1 MLTQAEIREQHAI
14 AERKCAD
21 FEEVVSEIV
30 YGFEPGNPSHQMTR
44 DSIIEFVRNRF
55 GELFVG
61 FCRQMPEFIIHW
73 APMAKPKNIELAS
86 GFSMPRTEPPQPAG
100 F

>member
-30 YGFEPGNPSHQMTR
+30 YGFEPGEPVA
-44 DSIIEFVRNRF
+44 FVRNRF

-61 FCRQMPEFIIHW
+61 FCRQMPEFIIH
-73 APMAKPKNIELAS
+73 
-86 GFSMPRTEPPQPAG
+86 
-100 F
+100 

>member
-21 FEEVVSEIV
+21 FEEIITKIV
-30 YGFEPGNPSHQMTR
+30 YGFPEPFRPDPLLLMTR
-44 DSIIEFVRNRF
+44 DDILEFVRIRF

-61 FCRQMPEFIIHW
+61 FCRQMPEFIIH
-73 APMAKPKNIELAS
+73 
-86 GFSMPRTEPPQPAG
+86 
-100 F
+100 